1 MPDPRDLLIC
11 LLDYIKEQAKQ
22 INPAAYRLA
31 NAKSFQRQRG
41 DVAGLP
47 GIEFDIKVA
56 GDHVW
61 LRIPRL
67 IAEPPPAPQPAHKAF
82 ILFSADPNG
91 PPPSIDDTA
100 LARQITQRLQSAK
113 LRNEPVNPAQVE
125 AQARALAADAV
136 SAYSAAWIRWAIGEN
151 PRRRTIALYGEL
163 FTLMHQ
169 MEAEQTSKPQEL
181 VWGIGIS
188 SWELKAEK
196 ETIPFE
202 YPLLTQAM
210 ELSIDDRSM
219 AIEIRPRAT
228 DTRVEL
234 DAFIACQIPGT
245 IEVERSA
252 IAQLARQKDRPS
264 TPFDPGSYSDVL
276 KLIAGNLDS
285 EGQYKEVL
293 NQNGTASPA
302 GAHLVV
308 TDAWVLLSRPRTV
321 NYLFEDLKRL
331 QEKLEDGCTI
341 HVGPLAL
348 VSEPSGEPIQFE
360 AITFRGLS
368 GRGSSSTSSK
378 VEELYFPL
386 PYNDEQV
393 MIAQRLKRAPG
404 VTVQGPPGTGKTHT
418 IANVIC
424 HYLASGKRVL
434 VTSRGEAALSVLQ
447 DKIPEEV
454 RALTVALLTSDR
466 DGIRQF
472 QGSIEAIQH
481 KVSQI
486 NPALTRQEIEHLRGS
501 IDRAHLELITID
513 RRIDE
518 IAQQQLSAIEVDGVE
533 MRAQKLA
540 ELVVSGRDRHGWFED
555 EITLSPMHAPP
566 LSSDEASRL
575 REARRSLGADLVYV
589 ASRVPA
595 ADSFPS
601 VAAICDLHEVLVKR
615 DSIEVEVRNGELPPL
630 KANTLEV
637 FEAVRAL
644 VGIIGEMIALTEEL
658 QEVGE
663 SWPFEL
669 RKRCGHASFASE
681 RSALESLFED
691 LDALIEARAQFLK
704 FPIVFPNEAL
714 QDGKTAEAVSRAV
727 ETGKP
732 FGFLALGNGDAKE
745 HIARVR
751 VQGRAPANR
760 EDWQKV
766 KEWIALHEQVVTF
779 EARWNALHELLSVP
793 AMSGGVTTLR
803 QLELVGLSARKAHR
817 LGTHFDVQYRKRA
830 SEVFEN
836 GFEVG
841 SRTEFAS
848 LEDTRDQLSQHLVF
862 ASLSNAANQLSDIQ
876 EKLAGKSGPVSEA
889 LRTFVRDTLVN
900 NELSREPVGAQY
912 AELMEEL
919 RHVGALANN
928 LAYVADAANRLEAA
942 GAPKLAARVRSV
954 PVAVSGE
961 DTTFPTTW
969 RDAWNWAR
977 VRTHLD
983 QIEAREELLTLARR
997 RRDVEGGLARFYR
1010 EMVAKAAWLA
1020 TKENATPRVL
1030 QALAGYA
1037 IAVRRIGQGT
1047 GPNATRYRR
1056 DAREMMYDAAGA
1068 VPCWIM
1074 NHSRISEAMPPDI
1087 GAFDLVIVDEASQS
1101 DLWALPAILRGKR
1114 ILVVGDDK
1122 QVSPDGGFIESTRI
1136 QELLDRFLADQPFKA
1151 EMTPEKSLYDLAAR
1165 VFAADQVML
1174 REHFRCVPPIIAY
1187 SNRTFYQNQIL
1198 PLRIPRASE
1207 RIEPPLVDIYIEG
1220 GMRDEHDRNDYEAQA
1235 IADEIDAI
1243 LANERLAH
1251 RTIGVVSL
1259 LGSEQAKHIDSV
1271 VSRRCD
1277 AAELRRRKFLCG
1289 DARAFQG
1296 SERHIMFLSMVAD
1309 ARNCKALSGS
1319 MFDQRFNV
1327 AASRA
1332 QDRMYLVRSLVA
1344 SDLSD
1349 KDIRAS
1355 LLSHFDK
1362 PMVLNAEDTTKLID
1376 LCESGFERDVYT
1388 ELTRR
1393 GYRVVPQV
1401 KTGAYRIDMVVEGA
1415 GDVRLAIECD
1425 GDEYHGPD
1433 KWAHDMNR
1441 QRILERAGWVFWR
1454 CFASTWTLRK
1464 EEVLYELCERLKLM
1478 GIEPLGALEH
1488 TSMMVEK
1495 RVWRAPVEDT
1505 VLDDLGTH
1513 GLQAR
1518 LL

>member
-31 NAKSFQRQRG
+31 NAKGFQRQRG
-41 DVAGLP
+41 DMAGLP
-47 GIEFDIKVA
+47 GVEFDIKFA
-56 GDHVW
+56 GDHIW
-61 LRIPRL
+61 LRVPRL
-67 IAEPPPAPQPAHKAF
+67 VAEPPPALPPAHKS
-82 ILFSADPNG
+82 LLRFSPDPNG
-91 PPPSIDDTA
+91 PPPSIDEAA
-100 LARQITQRLQSAK
+100 LARQINQRVQSAK
-113 LRNEPVNPAQVE
+113 ARNEPIEIAQFD
-125 AQARALAADAV
+125 AQAKAAAAEALF
-136 SAYSAAWIRWAIGEN
+136 SYSALWTRWATGER
-151 PRRRTIALYGEL
+151 PRRRTIVLYGDL

-181 VWGIGIS
+181 IWGIGIS
-188 SWELKAEK
+188 SWQLKTEK
-196 ETIPFE
+196 ETIAFE
-202 YPLLTQAM
+202 YPLLTQEM

-228 DTRVEL
+228 ETYVEL
-234 DAFIACQIPGT
+234 DAFVACQVPGT
-245 IEVERSA
+245 IEVERNA
-252 IAQLARQKDRPS
+252 IAQLARQKDRPT

-276 KLIAGNLDS
+276 KLIACNLDS
-285 EGQYKEVL
+285 EGLYKEIL
-293 NQNGTASPA
+293 NQNGAAPPA
-302 GAHLVV
+302 GPHLAV
-308 TDAWVLLSRPRTV
+308 TDAWVLLSRPRTI

-331 QEKLEDGCTI
+331 QEKLEGGCTI
-341 HVGPLAL
+341 HEGPLAL
-348 VSEPSGEPIQFE
+348 VTQPSDEPIKFE

-368 GRGSSSTSSK
+368 GRGTTTASGEF
-378 VEELYFPL
+378 EELYFPL

-393 MIAQRLKRAPG
+393 TIVQRLRRAAG

-486 NPALTRQEIEHLRGS
+486 NPVLTRQEIEHLRGS

-518 IAQQQLSAIEVDGVE
+518 IAQQQLSAIEVDGLE

-540 ELVVSGRDRHGWFED
+540 ELVVSGKDRHGWFDD
-555 EITLSPMHAPP
+555 EITLSTMHALP

-575 REARRSLGADLVYV
+575 REARRSLREDLVYV
-589 ASRVPA
+589 TLRVPS

-601 VAAICDLHEVLVKR
+601 VTAICDLHDVLVKR
-615 DSIEVEVRNGELPPL
+615 SAIEEEVRAGELAPL
-630 KANTLEV
+630 KANTPEV
-637 FEAVRAL
+637 FEAARTL
-644 VGIIGEMIALTEEL
+644 VGIIGEIIALTDEL
-658 QEVGE
+658 QDVGAP
-663 SWPFEL
+663 WPFEL
-669 RKRCGHASFASE
+669 RKRCGHSSFASE

-691 LDALIEARAQFLK
+691 LDRLIEARAQFLK
-704 FPIVFPNEAL
+704 FPIVFPNDGL

-732 FGFLALGNGDAKE
+732 FGILSLGTGDAKE
-745 HIARVR
+745 YIAEVR
-751 VQGRAPANR
+751 VQGRAPASR

-766 KEWIALHEQVVTF
+766 KEWIALHQQVVTF
-779 EARWNALHELLSVP
+779 ETRWNALHQLLSIP
-793 AMSGGVTTLR
+793 ALSGGVTTLR

-817 LGTHFDVQYRKRA
+817 LGTHVDVQFKYRA

-841 SRTEFAS
+841 VRTDRAD
-848 LEDTRDQLSQHLVF
+848 LEETRNQLSKHLVF
-862 ASLSNAANQLSDIQ
+862 AGLSNAANQLSDIQ
-876 EKLAGKSGPVSEA
+876 EKLAGKSGPVSDA
-889 LRTFVRDTLVN
+889 LRIFVCDALG
-900 NELSREPVGAQY
+900 NEEIARERVGAQY
-912 AELMEEL
+912 AELQEEL
-919 RHVGALANN
+919 RRVAALASN
-928 LAYVADAANRLEAA
+928 LVYVADAANRLEAA

-954 PVAVSGE
+954 PVAASGE
-961 DTTFPTTW
+961 DITFPTTW
-969 RDAWNWAR
+969 KDAWNWAR

-997 RRDVEGGLARFYR
+997 RRDVEGGLARLYR
-1010 EMVAKAAWLA
+1010 DMVAKAAWLA

-1037 IAVRRIGQGT
+1037 TAVRRIGQGT

-1074 NHSRISEAMPPDI
+1074 NHSRISEAMPADI

-1207 RIEPPLVDIYIEG
+1207 RIEPPLVDIYVEG
-1220 GMRDEHDRNDYEAQA
+1220 GMRDSHDRNEYEAQA
-1235 IADEIDAI
+1235 IADEISAI
-1243 LANERLAH
+1243 LANEKLAY

-1271 VSRRCD
+1271 VTQRCD

-1332 QDRMYLVRSLVA
+1332 QDRMYMVRSVVA

-1349 KDIRAS
+1349 KDIRVS

-1362 PMVLNAEDTTKLID
+1362 PMVLNTEDTTKLID

-1393 GYRVVPQV
+1393 GYRVIPQV

-1464 EEVLYELCERLKLM
+1464 DEVVYELCERLNMM

-1488 TSMMVEK
+1488 TSTMVEK
-1495 RVWRAPVEDT
+1495 RLWRVSVEDA
-1505 VLDDLGTH
+1505 VVADSAMD
-1513 GLQAR
+1513 GLQTG
-1518 LL
+1518 LF

>member
-1 MPDPRDLLIC
+1 MPDPRNLLIC

-22 INPAAYRLA
+22 INPAAYKLA

-41 DVAGLP
+41 DIAGLP
-47 GIEFDIKVA
+47 GVEFDIKIA

-67 IAEPPPAPQPAHKAF
+67 VAEPPPVPQPAYKGLLRFAT
-82 ILFSADPNG
+82 DPDG
-91 PPPSIDDTA
+91 PPPTVDDPA
-100 LARQITQRLQSAK
+100 LNRQISQNLQAAK
-113 LRNEPVNPAQVE
+113 IRNQQVDPAQVE
-125 AQARALAADAV
+125 AQVRAATSEALT
-136 SAYSAAWIRWAIGEN
+136 AYTAEWTRWAMGER
-151 PRRRTIALYGEL
+151 PRRRTIALYGDL

-169 MEAEQTSKPQEL
+169 MEAEQTGKPQEL

-188 SWELKAEK
+188 SWQLKTEQGP
-196 ETIPFE
+196 ISFE
-202 YPLLTQAM
+202 YPLLSQAM

-219 AIEIRPRAT
+219 AVELRPRAT
-228 DTRVEL
+228 DTYVEL
-234 DAFIACQIPGT
+234 DAFVACQVPGT
-245 IEVERSA
+245 IEVERSSV
-252 IAQLARQKDRPS
+252 AQLARQKDRPT

-285 EGQYKEVL
+285 EGQYREVL
-293 NQNGTASPA
+293 NKNGTAPAA

-308 TDAWVLLSRPRTV
+308 TDAWVLFSRPRTV
-321 NYLFEDLKRL
+321 NYLFEDLRRL
-331 QEKLEDGCTI
+331 QEKLEDGCAI
-341 HVGPLAL
+341 HEGPLAL
-348 VSEPSGEPIQFE
+348 VSEPSDEPIQFD

-368 GRGSSSTSSK
+368 GRGSSSASGK
-378 VEELYFPL
+378 VEELFFPL

-393 MIAQRLKRAPG
+393 TIVQRLKRAPG

-424 HYLASGKRVL
+424 HYLASGRRVL

-447 DKIPEEV
+447 EKIPEEV

-486 NPALTRQEIEHLRGS
+486 NPSLTRQEIENLRGS
-501 IDRAHLELITID
+501 IDRAHVELITID

-540 ELVVSGRDRHGWFED
+540 ELVVSGRDRHGWFDD
-555 EITLSPMHAPP
+555 EITLSQSHTPP
-566 LSSDEASRL
+566 LASDEASRL
-575 REARRSLGADLVYV
+575 REARRSLGKDLVYV
-589 ASRVPA
+589 ASHVPS
-595 ADSFPS
+595 ADNFPS
-601 VAAICDLHEVLVKR
+601 VTAIGDLHEVLVKR
-615 DSIEVEVRNGELPPL
+615 SSIEEQVRVGGLTPL
-630 KANTLEV
+630 KSNTPEV
-637 FEAVRAL
+637 FEAARTL
-644 VGIIGEMIALTEEL
+644 VAIISEMIDVTDEL
-658 QEVGE
+658 QEAGE

-669 RKRCGHASFASE
+669 RKKCGHTSFASE
-681 RSALESLFED
+681 RAALESLFAD
-691 LDALIEARAQFLK
+691 LDALVESRAQFLK
-704 FPIVFPNEAL
+704 CPVVFPNDAL
-714 QDGKTAEAVSRAV
+714 QDDKTLEAVSRAV

-732 FGFLALGNGDAKE
+732 FGFLSIGSSEAKGYLAE
-745 HIARVR
+745 VR
-751 VQGRAPANR
+751 VQGRAPTSR
-760 EDWQKV
+760 EDWRKV
-766 KEWIALHEQVVTF
+766 SDWIALHEQVVIF
-779 EARWNALHELLSVP
+779 ETRWNTLHELLSVP
-793 AMSGGVTTLR
+793 AMSGGVTSLR
-803 QLELVGLSARKAHR
+803 RLELVGFSARKAHR

-830 SEVFEN
+830 AEVLEN
-836 GFEVG
+836 GFELG
-841 SRTEFAS
+841 GHTERAS
-848 LEDTRDQLSQHLVF
+848 LEQIRDQLSQHLVF

-889 LRTFVRDTLVN
+889 LRTFVSDTLG
-900 NELSREPVGAQY
+900 NEQLVRERVGAQY

-919 RHVGALANN
+919 RRIAALASN
-928 LAYVADAANRLEAA
+928 LAYVADAANRIEAA
-942 GAPKLAARVRSV
+942 GAPKLAARIRSV
-954 PVAVSGE
+954 PVAPSGE

-969 RDAWNWAR
+969 KDAWNWAR

-997 RRDVEGGLARFYR
+997 RREVEEGLARFYR
-1010 EMVAKAAWLA
+1010 DMVAKAAWLA

-1030 QALAGYA
+1030 QALAGYGT
-1037 IAVRRIGQGT
+1037 AVRRIGQGT
-1047 GPNATRYRR
+1047 GPNAMRYRR

-1074 NHSRISEAMPPDI
+1074 NHSRISEAMPADI

-1101 DLWALPAILRGKR
+1101 DLWALPAILRGKK

-1136 QELLDRFLADQPFKA
+1136 QELLDRFLTGQPFKE

-1220 GMRDEHDRNDYEAQA
+1220 GSRDAHDRNDCEAQA
-1235 IADEIDAI
+1235 IADEISAI
-1243 LANERLAH
+1243 LADQKLAH

-1271 VSRRCD
+1271 VTQRCD

-1332 QDRMYLVRSLVA
+1332 QDRMYLVRSVLP

-1349 KDIRAS
+1349 KDIRTS

-1362 PMVLNAEDTTKLID
+1362 PMVFNAEDTTKLID
-1376 LCESGFERDVYT
+1376 LCESGFEREVYT

-1393 GYRVVPQV
+1393 GYRVIPQV

-1433 KWAHDMNR
+1433 KWTHDMNR

-1464 EEVLYELCERLKLM
+1464 DEVLFELCERLNMM

-1488 TSMMVEK
+1488 TSTMVEK
-1495 RVWRAPVEDT
+1495 HVWRLPSKEQVVADAET
-1505 VLDDLGTH
+1505 NN
-1513 GLQAR
+1513 LQSS

>member
-31 NAKSFQRQRG
+31 NAKGFQRQRG
-41 DVAGLP
+41 DIAGLP
-47 GIEFDIKVA
+47 GVEFDIKVA
-56 GDHVW
+56 GDHIW

-67 IAEPPPAPQPAHKAF
+67 VAEPPPAPQPAHKV
-82 ILFSADPNG
+82 LLRFSPDPNG
-91 PPPSIDDTA
+91 PPPSIDEGA
-100 LARQITQRLQSAK
+100 LARQINLRLQSAK
-113 LRNEPVNPAQVE
+113 ARGEPVDIAQFE
-125 AQARALAADAV
+125 AQQKAAAAV
-136 SAYSAAWIRWAIGEN
+136 VLSAYSALWTSWATGER
-151 PRRRTIALYGEL
+151 PRRRTIALYGDL

-181 VWGIGIS
+181 IWGIGIS
-188 SWELKAEK
+188 SWQLRTEK
-196 ETIPFE
+196 ESIAFE

-228 DTRVEL
+228 ETQVEL
-234 DAFIACQIPGT
+234 DAFVACQVSGT

-252 IAQLARQKDRPS
+252 IAQLSRLKDRPT

-293 NQNGTASPA
+293 NQNGTPPPASS
-302 GAHLVV
+302 HLVV
-308 TDAWVLLSRPRTV
+308 TDAWVLLSRPRTI

-331 QEKLEDGCTI
+331 QEKLEGGCTI
-341 HVGPLAL
+341 HEGPLAL
-348 VSEPSGEPIQFE
+348 VTAPSDLPIQFE
-360 AITFRGLS
+360 PITFRGLS
-368 GRGSSSTSSK
+368 GRGTSTAGGTM
-378 VEELYFPL
+378 EELYFPL

-393 MIAQRLKRAPG
+393 TIVQRLKRAPG

-486 NPALTRQEIEHLRGS
+486 NPELTRQEIERLRGS
-501 IDRAHLELITID
+501 IDRAHSELITID
-513 RRIDE
+513 RRIDQ
-518 IAQQQLSAIEVDGVE
+518 IAQQQLSAIKVDGAE
-533 MRAQKLA
+533 MRAQSLA
-540 ELVVSGRDRHGWFED
+540 ELVVSGRGRYGWFDD
-555 EITLSPMHAPP
+555 EITLGPLHAPP

-575 REARRSLGADLVYV
+575 RGARRALGEDIVYV
-589 ASRVPA
+589 TSRVPS

-601 VAAICDLHEVLVKR
+601 PATLCDLHDVLVKR
-615 DSIEVEVRNGELPPL
+615 GSIEEEVRSGELTPL
-630 KANTLEV
+630 KANIPEV
-637 FEAVRAL
+637 FEAARGL
-644 VGIIGEMIALTEEL
+644 VELIEEMIALIGEL
-658 QEVGE
+658 QDVGE

-691 LDALIEARAQFLK
+691 LNALVEARAQFLK
-704 FPIVFPNEAL
+704 FPVIFPSEAL

-732 FGFLALGNGDAKE
+732 FGFLSLGSGDAKE
-745 HIARVR
+745 YIAEVR

-760 EDWQKV
+760 DDWQKV
-766 KEWIALHEQVVTF
+766 KEWIALHEQVLTF
-779 EARWNALHELLSVP
+779 ETRWNALHELLSVP
-793 AMSGGVTTLR
+793 ALAGGVTSLR
-803 QLELVGLSARKAHR
+803 QLEVVALSARKAHR
-817 LGTHFDVQYRKRA
+817 LATHFDLQFGKRA
-830 SEVFEN
+830 SEVFDN
-836 GFEVG
+836 GFEA
-841 SRTEFAS
+841 RTRTGRS
-848 LEDTRDQLSQHLVF
+848 DLEEIRKELSQHLVF
-862 ASLSNAANQLSDIQ
+862 ASLSGAAIQLSDIL
-876 EKLAGKSGPVSEA
+876 EKLAGKSGPVSDA
-889 LRTFVRDTLVN
+889 LRSFVRDTLGS
-900 NELSREPVGAQY
+900 EQMARERIGAQY
-912 AELMEEL
+912 AELTEEL
-919 RHVGALANN
+919 RRIASLASE
-928 LAYVADAANRLEAA
+928 LSCVTDAANRLEAA
-942 GAPKLAARVRSV
+942 GAPKLASRVRSV
-954 PVAVSGE
+954 PVAASGE

-997 RRDVEGGLARFYR
+997 RRDVEDGLARFYR
-1010 EMVAKAAWLA
+1010 EMVARAAWLA

-1037 IAVRRIGQGT
+1037 TAVRRIGQGT

-1056 DAREMMYDAAGA
+1056 DARQMMYDAAGA

-1074 NHSRISEAMPPDI
+1074 NHSRISEAMPADI

-1136 QELLDRFLADQPFKA
+1136 QELLDRFLTEQPFAA

-1198 PLRIPRASE
+1198 PLRIARASE
-1207 RIEPPLVDIYIEG
+1207 RIEPPLVDIYVAG
-1220 GMRDEHDRNDYEAQA
+1220 GMRDAHDRNAYEAQA
-1235 IADEIDAI
+1235 IADEISAV
-1243 LANERLAH
+1243 LANEKLAY

-1271 VSRRCD
+1271 VMQRCD

-1309 ARNCKALSGS
+1309 PRNCKALSGS

-1332 QDRMYLVRSLVA
+1332 QDRMYLVRSVVA

-1349 KDIRAS
+1349 KDLRAS

-1362 PMVLNAEDTTKLID
+1362 PMVLNTEDTTKLID

-1388 ELTRR
+1388 EFTRR
-1393 GYRVVPQV
+1393 GYRVIPQV

-1441 QRILERAGWVFWR
+1441 QRVLERAGWVFWR
-1454 CFASTWTLRK
+1454 CFASTWTLRRD
-1464 EEVLYELCERLKLM
+1464 EVVFELCERLNMM

-1488 TSMMVEK
+1488 TSTMVEK

-1505 VLDDLGTH
+1505 PVGDAGTEE
-1513 GLQAR
+1513 LQGR
-1518 LL
+1518 LI

>member
-31 NAKSFQRQRG
+31 NAKGFQRQRG

-47 GIEFDIKVA
+47 GVEFDIKVA

-67 IAEPPPAPQPAHKAF
+67 VAEPPPAPQPSHKA
-82 ILFSADPNG
+82 LLRFSLDPNG
-91 PPPSIDDTA
+91 PPPSTDDAA
-100 LARQITQRLQSAK
+100 LARQISQRIQSAR
-113 LRNEPVNPAQVE
+113 LRNEPVDPGQVE
-125 AQARALAADAV
+125 TQAKAAAAEAL
-136 SAYSAAWIRWAIGEN
+136 SAYSAGWTRWASGES
-151 PRRRTIALYGEL
+151 PRRRTIALYGDL

-188 SWELKAEK
+188 SWQLKAEK
-196 ETIPFE
+196 DTIPFE

-210 ELSIDDRSM
+210 ELFIDDRSM

-228 DTRVEL
+228 DTHVEL
-234 DAFIACQIPGT
+234 DAFVARQVAGT

-252 IAQLARQKDRPS
+252 IAQFARQKDRPA

-293 NQNGTASPA
+293 NQNGTAPSA
-302 GAHLVV
+302 GPHLVV

-341 HVGPLAL
+341 HEGPLAL
-348 VSEPSGEPIQFE
+348 VSEPSDEPIQFE

-368 GRGSSSTSSK
+368 GRGSSTASGK

-393 MIAQRLKRAPG
+393 TIVQRLKRAPG

-447 DKIPEEV
+447 EKIPEEV

-486 NPALTRQEIEHLRGS
+486 NPALTRQEIDYLRGS
-501 IDRAHLELITID
+501 IDRAHLELIAID

-518 IAQQQLSAIEVDGVE
+518 IAQLQLSAIEVDGVE

-540 ELVVSGRDRHGWFED
+540 ELVVSGRDRHGWFDD

-566 LSSDEASRL
+566 LASDEASRL
-575 REARRSLGADLVYV
+575 REARRSLREDLVYV
-589 ASRVPA
+589 TSRVPS

-601 VAAICDLHEVLVKR
+601 VTAICDLHDVLVKR
-615 DSIEVEVRNGELPPL
+615 GSIEDEVRAGELAPL
-630 KANTLEV
+630 KANTPEV
-637 FEAVRAL
+637 FEAARIL
-644 VGIIGEMIALTEEL
+644 VGIIEEMIALADEL
-658 QEVGE
+658 GEVGE
-663 SWPFEL
+663 PWPFEL
-669 RKRCGHASFASE
+669 RKRCGHASFTSE

-714 QDGKTAEAVSRAV
+714 QDAKTREAVSRAV

-732 FGFLALGNGDAKE
+732 FGFLSLGVGDAKE
-745 HIARVR
+745 HIAEVR
-751 VQGRAPANR
+751 VQGRAPVSR

-766 KEWIALHEQVVTF
+766 EEWIALHEQVLTF
-779 EARWNALHELLSVP
+779 ETRWNALHELLSVP
-793 AMSGGVTTLR
+793 AMSGGVTALR

-817 LGTHFDVQYRKRA
+817 LGTHFDAQYGKRA

-836 GFEVG
+836 GFGVG
-841 SRTEFAS
+841 ARTERAN
-848 LEDTRDQLSQHLVF
+848 LEETRAQLSQHLVF

-876 EKLAGKSGPVSEA
+876 EKLAGRSGPVSEA
-889 LRTFVRDTLVN
+889 LRAFIRDALGNQETA
-900 NELSREPVGAQY
+900 RERVGAQY
-912 AELMEEL
+912 AELVEEL
-919 RHVGALANN
+919 RRVAALASN
-928 LAYVADAANRLEAA
+928 LAFVADAATRLEAA

-954 PVAVSGE
+954 SVGASGE

-997 RRDVEGGLARFYR
+997 RREVEGGLARFYR
-1010 EMVAKAAWLA
+1010 DMVAKAAWLA

-1037 IAVRRIGQGT
+1037 TAVRRIGQGT

-1074 NHSRISEAMPPDI
+1074 NHSRISEAMPADI

-1136 QELLDRFLADQPFKA
+1136 QELLDRFLVDQPFKA

-1207 RIEPPLVDIYIEG
+1207 RIEPPLVDIVVEG
-1220 GMRDEHDRNDYEAQA
+1220 GMRDAHDRNDYEAQA
-1235 IADEIDAI
+1235 IADEISAI
-1243 LANERLAH
+1243 LANEKLAQ

-1259 LGSEQAKHIDSV
+1259 LGSDQAKHIDLV
-1271 VSRRCD
+1271 VTQRCD

-1309 ARNCKALSGS
+1309 VRNCKALSGS

-1332 QDRMYLVRSLVA
+1332 QDRMYLVRSVAA

-1349 KDIRAS
+1349 RDIRAS

-1362 PMVLNAEDTTKLID
+1362 PMVLNTEDTTKLID

-1393 GYRVVPQV
+1393 GYRVIPQV

-1454 CFASTWTLRK
+1454 CFASTWTLRRD
-1464 EEVLYELCERLKLM
+1464 EVVYELCERLNMM

-1488 TSMMVEK
+1488 TSTMVEK
-1495 RVWRAPVEDT
+1495 RVWRVAVEEADAANP
-1505 VLDDLGTH
+1505 GTD
-1513 GLQAR
+1513 GLRAS